1 MPVAPGRFMRAST
14 PLLSLMVLLAVAPSA
29 AAQGPPP
36 PLPLWDVQLGAA
48 FVGTGGNSDTT
59 TLGGDFGLHRRW
71 PVWTIESAA
80 TAVRATSDN
89 VRTAE
94 RYLGAFRVARK
105 LSTIVSLTAG
115 ERAERDK
122 LAGMAFRSILDAGLS
137 WSLVRGPAWRLDA
150 VTAVAWNHEQPTLG
164 LSRNDPIGVLQM
176 FSRSII
182 GANADTSERF
192 TFYPDGRDSHAYRA
206 EAEVTAQAAMT
217 SRLAMKFGY
226 LWRYSNAP
234 IAGFQKSD
242 STETASIVVRWRSTT
257 PAP

>member
-1 MPVAPGRFMRAST
+1 MRAFNFVSIFTSLLVVVAST
-14 PLLSLMVLLAVAPSA
+14 A
-29 AAQGPPP
+29 AAQTPPP
-36 PLPLWDVQLGAA
+36 PPPPLWDVQLGAA

-71 PVWTIESAA
+71 PDWTIESGA
-80 TAVRATSDN
+80 TAVRTTSDD

-94 RYLGAFRVARK
+94 RYLGAFRGARK
-105 LSTIVSLTAG
+105 LSPIVSLTAG

-122 LAGMAFRSILDAGLS
+122 LAGMAFRSILDGGLN
-137 WSLVRGPAWRLDA
+137 WALVRGRAWTLDA
-150 VTAVAWNHEQPTLG
+150 VTAVAWNHEHPVLG
-164 LSRNDPIGVLQM
+164 VDRNDPIGVLQVL
-176 FSRSII
+176 SRSLL

-217 SRLAMKFGY
+217 SRLAMKFGF
-226 LWRYSNAP
+226 LWRYSNEP
-234 IAGFQKSD
+234 IAGFQKTD
-242 STETASIVVRWRSTT
+242 STETASIVVRWRSEK